1 MNNTFNANNNNKK
14 LIYIYSPIQIN
25 MYVFIHLLSPYYVP
39 DTPPDAGASAVNK
52 GDKALLSWSLPVAT

>member
-1 MNNTFNANNNNKK
+1 M
-14 LIYIYSPIQIN
+14 YIYSLIQIN

-39 DTPPDAGASAVNK
+39 DTPLDAGASAVNK